1 MSDGAIVILGETR
14 DVPNESM
21 HSAGWTAALSLEAS
35 SYDHEP

>member
-14 DVPNESM
+14 DV

-35 SYDHEP
+35 SYDHDP